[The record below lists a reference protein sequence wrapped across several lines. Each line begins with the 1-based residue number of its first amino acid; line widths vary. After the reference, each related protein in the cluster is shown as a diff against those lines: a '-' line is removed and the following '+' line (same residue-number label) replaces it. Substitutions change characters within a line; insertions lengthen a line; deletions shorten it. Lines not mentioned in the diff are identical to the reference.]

1 MIKNRFLLSVALALI
16 SATPM
21 FAAGPSFHPDV
32 TFSGSSLSGWHPL
45 GQASW
50 QADNGV
56 ITGKPESPGGGW
68 LVLDHSY
75 QDVGLFAT
83 FKYSGGCEAG
93 ALFRAEKT
101 ADSSKGVFV
110 SPTEPGTPS
119 YGVTLDAQGK
129 ILTRTACARAAD

>member
-1 MIKNRFLLSVALALI
+1 MIKNRFLLSVALAFI

-32 TFSGSSLSGWHPL
+32 TFSGSSLAGWRPL

-50 QADNGV
+50 HADNGV

-68 LVLDHSY
+68 LMLDHSY

-83 FKYSGGCEAG
+83 FKCSSGCEAG

-101 ADSSKGVFV
+101 ADGWKGSFRVA
-110 SPTEPGTPS
+110 
-119 YGVTLDAQGK
+119 Y
-129 ILTRTACARAAD
+129 RARHPLV

>member
-56 ITGKPESPGGGW
+56 ITGKPKSPGGGW
-68 LVLDHSY
+68 LILDHSY

-83 FKYSGGCEAG
+83 FKCSSGCEAG
-93 ALFRAEKT
+93 ALFRVGENRRRLEGSFRVA
-101 ADSSKGVFV
+101 
-110 SPTEPGTPS
+110 
-119 YGVTLDAQGK
+119 Y
-129 ILTRTACARAAD
+129 RARHPLV